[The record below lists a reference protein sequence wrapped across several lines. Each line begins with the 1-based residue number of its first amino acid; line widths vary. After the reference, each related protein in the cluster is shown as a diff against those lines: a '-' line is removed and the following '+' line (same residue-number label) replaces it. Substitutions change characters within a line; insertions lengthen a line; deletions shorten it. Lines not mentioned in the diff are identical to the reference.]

1 MVKTIQKKILIM
13 SICLVGV
20 FFGCGNGDDTPDV
33 SGTIN
38 SVSAKG
44 IVADALVMSR
54 LASAGASAGY
64 FTEHDPDLSS
74 CDTGN
79 TIVVANNSDILSLIY
94 NACKTGAV
102 TWDGRIEMSA
112 ETKWPY
118 NVEFGDTSNSLRI
131 SQSEPTITFPYLD
144 SGQLLTLK
152 GDMQV
157 RDSANG
163 YQYLMQD
170 LNIYYNTCDMELLN
184 AELYIGYINQGQDQE
199 VLFQGEVR
207 SNLVP
212 DIECHTT
219 RRFIAQEQ
227 SYPYEGTM
235 LVTALDDGSN
245 VFVVAN
251 ADASTVNLRI
261 DTDNNSIIDSET
273 STTWEDLKNSADP
286 YLQDLFE
293 FFWKN

>member
-1 MVKTIQKKILIM
+1 MEKTVRKKLLII
-13 SICLVGV
+13 SICLAG
-20 FFGCGNGDDTPDV
+20 FFIGCGNKDDPPDV

-38 SVSAKG
+38 SESAEG
-44 IVADALVMSR
+44 MVADALVMSR

-64 FTEHDPDLSS
+64 FTEHDPDLNS
-74 CDTGN
+74 CDTGST
-79 TIVVANNSDILSLIY
+79 TIVANNSDILSLIY

-112 ETKWPY
+112 DTMWPY
-118 NVEFGDTSNSLRI
+118 NVEFGDTADSLRI
-131 SQSEPTITFPYLD
+131 SQSEPTIRFPYLD
-144 SGQLLTLK
+144 SDQLLTLK

-157 RDSANG
+157 RDSPNG

-170 LNIYYNTCDMELLN
+170 LNIYYNTCVMKLLD
-184 AELYIGYINQGQDQE
+184 AELYIGYTNQGQVQE
-199 VLFQGEVR
+199 VLFQGEIQ
-207 SNLVP
+207 SNLIA
-212 DIECHTT
+212 DIECRTT
-219 RRFIAQEQ
+219 IRFVAQEQ
-227 SYPYEGTM
+227 SYPSEGVM

-245 VFVVAN
+245 VFVVAS

-261 DTDNNSIIDSET
+261 DTDNNSVIDSEI
-273 STTWEDLKNSADP
+273 STTWEDLKIRADP